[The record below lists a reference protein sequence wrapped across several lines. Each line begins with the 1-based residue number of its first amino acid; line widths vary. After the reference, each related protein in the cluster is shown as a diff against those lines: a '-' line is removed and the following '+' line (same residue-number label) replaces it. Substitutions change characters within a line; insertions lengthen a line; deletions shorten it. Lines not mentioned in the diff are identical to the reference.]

1 MAGPV
6 RVHGGIF
13 TNQVLT
19 GSLRYFKVSSGAT
32 GAFANTI
39 GQGTEEAPTIIVPGA
54 STAGG
59 DPLVTTEFYVG
70 AGRPVPNSAAERVVR
85 VLLEKATLVQAAI
98 VDDNNI
104 HLAFENTG
112 FGWADDAEM
121 EAAVQALGTVGAG
134 AVDSNDPP
142 VPDTTNTGTTV
153 DLSAVTVTEV
163 DFVLA

>member
-1 MAGPV
+1 M
-6 RVHGGIF
+6 
-13 TNQVLT
+13 
-19 GSLRYFKVSSGAT
+19 SSGAT

-39 GQGTEEAPTIIVPGA
+39 APAADTIIVPGA

-59 DPLVTTEFYVG
+59 DPLTTIEFYVG
-70 AGRPVPNSAAERVVR
+70 NGQPVPNSAAERALR
-85 VLLEKATLVQAAI
+85 ALLEKATLIQIAL

-104 HLAFENTG
+104 HLVFENTA

-121 EAAVQALGTVGAG
+121 QTAVQALGVIGAG

-142 VPDTTNTGTTV
+142 VPDATNTGTTV

-163 DFVLA
+163 DFELV